1 MPITSANAKDTQWL
15 VYDRPDMRDSD
26 CNKVFIKRV
35 MHPAPRAYHVWYE
48 PGYVYPRHSHPVDEI
63 FYVLR
68 GEFTING
75 HHLREGSMLFVPKHT
90 QYGPEY
96 TGRDGV
102 LFVRV
107 ELWDTEANPHR
118 EQAASSNLKPW
129 TGGVSADGLP
139 RVDGM
144 KAKPVPAAQRSA
156 DKAEGT
162 RSVSAHDQQW
172 RATLDKLPD
181 GREETV
187 ICNRSLMAPFPSVN
201 QVLHRV
207 GFQQPMHQ
215 HGVDECFVFLRGELQ
230 AAEHRLTPGSV
241 YFVPKNH
248 PYGPLNRGPEHAVY
262 LRIVLQDSSAARER
276 VTMAKMPEPWTGDL
290 TKDGLPSLAAL

>member
-1 MPITSANAKDTQWL
+1 MPITSANAKDASWL
-15 VYDRPDMRDSD
+15 VYDRPDMREGDR
-26 CNKVFIKRV
+26 NKVFIKRV

-68 GEFTING
+68 GEFAING
-75 HHLREGSMLFVPKHT
+75 HHLLEGSLLFVPKNT

-96 TGRDGV
+96 TGSDGV

-107 ELWDTEANPHR
+107 ELWDTEAGPPGV
-118 EQAASSNLKPW
+118 QAATGNLKPW
-129 TGGVSADGLP
+129 AGGVTKDGLP
-139 RVDGM
+139 NVKSSVRGSTSS
-144 KAKPVPAAQRSA
+144 PRTEL
-156 DKAEGT
+156 KAEGT

-172 RATLDKLPD
+172 RATIGKLPD

-187 ICNRSLMAPFPSVN
+187 ICSRSLMAPFPSVN

-215 HGVDECFVFLRGELQ
+215 HGVDECFIFLRGELQ
-230 AAEHRLTPGSV
+230 AGEHRLTPGSV

-248 PYGPLNRGPEHAVY
+248 PYGPFNCGPEHAVY

-276 VTMAKMPEPWTGDL
+276 VTMARMPEPWTGPL
-290 TKDGLPSLAAL
+290 TRDGLPQLSPL